1 MSKTSGQKFKY
12 LKRTKRERK
21 ELLTMKRFETKRI
34 LQKGFQLREIVLEPR
49 MGLYENLFLRK
60 RLLKARH

>member
-12 LKRTKRERK
+12 LKRKKTERK
-21 ELLTMKRFETKRI
+21 ELLTMKRIETKRI

-49 MGLYENLFLRK
+49 MGL
-60 RLLKARH
+60 